1 MMMRCECGRK
11 GLQTVRKGGCKIL
24 ITCFTREKKDEGRE
38 RNLSLLEIRVTSF

>member
-1 MMMRCECGRK
+1 MMMRCKCGRK
-11 GLQTVRKGGCKIL
+11 VFRQFAKGDCKIL